1 MRLITTCPN
10 CGTSFRVV
18 ADQLKLHRGMVRCG
32 KCQSVFSGIE
42 RLRQIPD
49 TPAGHGTAPVAPA
62 PARTPIGVTA
72 QDPGEASK
80 VPLPTPARHG
90 IDLDS
95 PPPPIG
101 RPEAPR
107 ALETQ
112 SFPRQTS
119 IGPGSVDRPA
129 TDSPSSEPAPRP
141 PAPADPVKADPV
153 PADPVK
159 ADPVPGEPAA
169 VFRKPPGRRTPPAR
183 ADAARPATE
192 SAPPVLDTEPDD
204 DDLRLARELEAAAR
218 EIAAGADDE
227 QAIDFFSTDSRRG
240 GVLARHGVA
249 KVVAVAMLIVLLAA
263 QGLLASRHYLVARLP
278 ALEPAVTAL
287 AASLGLSIELP
298 RKLDALSIESFELQ
312 QTDAPGLFSV
322 AAIVRNDAGHAVRWP
337 SMLLTLTD
345 PVNRVLVRKA
355 IHPADFLDPGAI
367 PGGLRARSERPI
379 RIALEVSDL
388 QPAGYSVVLFYR

>member
-10 CGTSFRVV
+10 CDTSFRVV

-32 KCQSVFSGIE
+32 KCRSVFSGME

-49 TPAGHGTAPVAPA
+49 TPPGHGTAPVAPV
-62 PARTPIGVTA
+62 PAQTPVADTT
-72 QDPGEASK
+72 QRPSEPGK
-80 VPLPTPARHG
+80 TPLPTPARPG

-107 ALETQ
+107 APGTWSLPE
-112 SFPRQTS
+112 QTS
-119 IGPGSVDRPA
+119 VAAGSADRPA
-129 TDSPSSEPAPRP
+129 TDSPSADPAPQP
-141 PAPADPVKADPV
+141 PAPADPV
-153 PADPVK
+153 PADPVP
-159 ADPVPGEPAA
+159 ADPVPVAPPA

-183 ADAARPATE
+183 ADTARPATE

-227 QAIDFFSTDSRRG
+227 QAIDFFSTDSRRRG
-240 GVLARHGVA
+240 LLARHGVA
-249 KVVAVAMLIVLLAA
+249 RVAAVAMLIVLLAA
-263 QGLLASRHYLVARLP
+263 QGMLASRHYLVARLP

-298 RKLDALSIESFELQ
+298 RALDALSIEAFELQ